1 MKTNFNKGLKWIYV
15 FDNKEPKDY
24 ETSILSQL
32 FRNKEEKKINY
43 HDVVTRKQFVQSAY
57 ASDLGFY

>member
-24 ETSILSQL
+24 ETFILLQL
-32 FRNKEEKKINY
+32 FPNEQKEM
-43 HDVVTRKQFVQSAY
+43 R
-57 ASDLGFY
+57 